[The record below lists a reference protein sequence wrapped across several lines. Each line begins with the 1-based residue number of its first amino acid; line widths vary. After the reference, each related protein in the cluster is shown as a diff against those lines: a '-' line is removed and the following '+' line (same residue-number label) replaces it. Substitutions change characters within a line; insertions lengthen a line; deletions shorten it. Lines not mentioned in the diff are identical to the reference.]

1 MSDRL
6 LSGESGLDAVLGGG
20 LPANGINLIMGLPG
34 TGKTILCQQFVFAN
48 ADEKRPALYLST
60 VSEPFEKI
68 LRYGQTL
75 SFFDRHAI
83 GRSVY
88 YEDLGGAVSGEGGLN
103 AVTERIGAL
112 IRERRPGI
120 IAIDSFKALA
130 AFAADPG
137 EFRRFLHDLAALLTA
152 FPATSFWIGEYS
164 KEETREAPEFAVA
177 DAIILLETQH
187 ASERALR
194 LMQVLK
200 LRGSDYRSG
209 RHAYRLSSG
218 GITVF
223 PRLVDPRRAEPYR
236 VEQQRISSGIP
247 PLDTMLSEGY
257 WPGAST
263 LVAGPSGA
271 GKTLMGLHFI
281 FQGASDGEPGVIA
294 TLQEN
299 PVQLERITRGFDW
312 SLDQDAIQVLYRS
325 PNDIYIDEW
334 VYQLLDCIERVGARR
349 VLIDSLT
356 DLQVA
361 SPDPIRFREFIYS
374 LTQRFAREGISLVM
388 TSEIPDLFHV
398 GRLAE
403 YGISH
408 LSDNLLLLQ
417 YLRTGPR
424 ISRTVAIVKSRASS
438 HQPEIR
444 EFEITGQGI
453 IVRDPVLGGDIT
465 P

>member
-1 MSDRL
+1 VSDRL

-88 YEDLGGAVSGEGGLN
+88 YEDLGGALSGEGGLN

-112 IRERRPGI
+112 IKERGPGI

-164 KEETREAPEFAVA
+164 EEETREAPEFAVA
-177 DAIILLETQH
+177 DGIILLATQR
-187 ASERALR
+187 ASERTLR

-236 VEQQRISSGIP
+236 LERQRISSGIP

-281 FQGASDGEPGVIA
+281 FQGATDGEPGVIA

-312 SLDQDAIQVLYRS
+312 SLDQDAIQVMYRS

-334 VYQLLDCIERVGARR
+334 VYQLLDCIERAGARR
-349 VLIDSLT
+349 VMIDSLT

-374 LTQRFAREGISLVM
+374 LTQRFSREGISLVM

-417 YLRTGPR
+417 YLRAGPR

-444 EFEITGQGI
+444 EFEITDQGI